1 MESLRNAAKKRA
13 ELAKFRAVQP
23 KKDKKKDQGTV
34 RCADFSLNMK
44 IASFFCLFLFIFSD
58 KVDHYRFDGDVGEG
72 ISWTVRK

>member
-34 RCADFSLNMK
+34 HCIDFSLNIK
-44 IASFFCLFLFIFSD
+44 IASFCCSFS
-58 KVDHYRFDGDVGEG
+58 VIRLLHYRFDSDVGEG
-72 ISWTVRK
+72 VSWTVR